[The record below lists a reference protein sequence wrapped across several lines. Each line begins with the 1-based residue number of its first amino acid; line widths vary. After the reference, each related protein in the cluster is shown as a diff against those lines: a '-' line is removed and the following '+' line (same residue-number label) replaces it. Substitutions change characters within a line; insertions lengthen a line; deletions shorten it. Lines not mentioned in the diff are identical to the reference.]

1 MAIFPAVLVDNLP
14 MHLQQNTKKAANV
27 LLGQDRREMMF
38 WRLHTDAPNFLV
50 VFRDTE
56 ERNAYFHSPFLQEVV
71 DREGVDASPRLYCKD
86 TDVVLP
92 VGVQGT
98 RRPEGQRQAGGRS
111 WKETF
116 GRSPN
121 KEPPLDLSGP
131 RARLYM
137 PVDKVVA
144 GCGKGG
150 SAFEEN
156 TQRTGGGSSLE
167 DCSRTER
174 RSVYEGNPRQEIGNR
189 TLPFRVP
196 ATQQSHHHAPLGQYI
211 RQHRASSGPL
221 LPGGRGV
228 NQQPN
233 RSVRLQPRFPVEKKS
248 KRLPFKS
255 VSSEKAATQAYSMRQ
270 PPAPPVIGKPVVE
283 DFLFEAKSDKAHV
296 GVTLDSFDLLD
307 QLEMAVAESLGAGKE
322 MVAKAVADS
331 WRNQVTDL
339 EEIHKKVL
347 SSQDSA
353 TREATAV
360 RRALTAVYQWRGNSL
375 VTRDKA
381 IVLTGIFL
389 VNNVKKQE
397 QRLLKDLE
405 GFLGAN
411 SNFKMTLDE
420 ISFILDRNG
429 VTLVDLGQEFD
440 CKTTATDFK
449 TFIQELVALP
459 KQLIANLSDVL
470 FGFFKSRLIVEGA
483 ANQNSEV
490 GEFKRRGK
498 VPNKDLAEMFA
509 NAEEKFKQ
517 KVHIRGGSGK
527 EEFADSPSK
536 EDCGMPAQEKTSQ
549 KEEVEVKLLK
559 DELLKHQTERK
570 ELEDKLQKLM
580 EEKTSDSK
588 EIQSL
593 KQNFESLK
601 KNFKS
606 NNDHLKQ
613 QLDDAQK
620 EKDRRLFVEKKFIE
634 SLSLLLEGGD
644 LVDEEF
650 DTAQTKIV
658 GKVKE
663 LMQGKTRDE
672 VVVGGGGSA
681 TVETEK
687 SSSSA
692 GSSSESLEDSTGCSD
707 TGKGEGELVKV
718 RLFHEAIQD
727 GSSPHRLFTIPGTNL
742 LPLAA
747 LQELAPGYKVTA
759 LKYRQGGKNKGWRAA
774 RVEAGMVQP
783 PPSGWRGKEYVL
795 FTSKFS
801 DHTPSSPR
809 PSSKP
814 QLPPRTTRQ
823 RIRA

>member
-1 MAIFPAVLVDNLP
+1 
-14 MHLQQNTKKAANV
+14 
-27 LLGQDRREMMF
+27 MF

-56 ERNAYFHSPFLQEVV
+56 ERNAFFNSPFLQEVLG
-71 DREGVDASPRLYCKD
+71 REGVDASPRLYCKD

-111 WKETF
+111 WKGEIGS
-116 GRSPN
+116 GRN

-150 SAFEEN
+150 GPIFEEN
-156 TQRTGGGSSLE
+156 TQRGRGSSLG
-167 DCSRTER
+167 DCSSRTGR
-174 RSVYEGNPRQEIGNR
+174 GSAYDGNLRQDFGNR
-189 TLPFRVP
+189 SPPFKTS
-196 ATQQSHHHAPLGQYI
+196 ATHQPPHAPSGQYI
-211 RQHRASSGPL
+211 HQHRASSGPL
-221 LPGGRGV
+221 LPTGV
-228 NQQPN
+228 HHQPN
-233 RSVRLQPRFPVEKKS
+233 RPPRLQPRFPAVEKRNRK
-248 KRLPFKS
+248 LPFKS
-255 VSSEKAATQAYSMRQ
+255 VSSETASFNLKFKAATAPYNMCQ
-270 PPAPPVIGKPVVE
+270 PPAPPVTLKPVDRDV
-283 DFLFEAKSDKAHV
+283 LFEAKPD
-296 GVTLDSFDLLD
+296 VTEVEISPESFDLLD

-331 WRNQVTDL
+331 WRGQVTDL
-339 EEIHKKVL
+339 EDIHKNVL

-353 TREATAV
+353 TSEATAV

-397 QRLLKDLE
+397 QRLLKDLQA
-405 GFLGAN
+405 FLGAN

-420 ISFILDRNG
+420 VSFILGRNG

-440 CKTTATDFK
+440 HNTTATDFK

-470 FGFFKSRLIVEGA
+470 FGFFKSRMIVEDV
-483 ANQNSEV
+483 ANQNSDVKELN
-490 GEFKRRGK
+490 RRGK
-498 VPNKDLAEMFA
+498 VPDKGLAEMFA
-509 NAEEKFKQ
+509 SAEKKFKQ
-517 KVHIRGGSGK
+517 KVNTKGSRGK
-527 EEFADSPSK
+527 EEEVSDSPSK
-536 EDCGMPAQEKTSQ
+536 QESRMPDREKMIQ
-549 KEEVEVKLLK
+549 KEEIQAKPLQE
-559 DELLKHQTERK
+559 ELLKHQAERK
-570 ELEDKLQKLM
+570 ELEDKLKKLM
-580 EEKTSDSK
+580 EEKMLNSK
-588 EIQSL
+588 EIESL
-593 KQNFESLK
+593 KQNL
-601 KNFKS
+601 KS
-606 NNDHLKQ
+606 NKQ
-613 QLDDAQK
+613 QLDDAVK
-620 EKDRRLFVEKKFIE
+620 EKEQKTFVEKKFIE

-650 DTAQTKIV
+650 DPAQTKV
-658 GKVKE
+658 LAKVKE
-663 LMQGKTRDE
+663 MMQGPIRDE
-672 VVVGGGGSA
+672 VDGRL

-692 GSSSESLEDSTGCSD
+692 GSSSESMEDSTGCSD
-707 TGKGEGELVKV
+707 TGKSEGELVKV
-718 RLFHEAIQD
+718 RLFHESIQD
-727 GSSPHRLFTIPGTNL
+727 GALPHRLFTIPGTDL

-795 FTSKFS
+795 FTSKIS

>member
-14 MHLQQNTKKAANV
+14 RHLQQNTKKAANV

-56 ERNAYFHSPFLQEVV
+56 ERNAFFNSPFLQEVLG
-71 DREGVDASPRLYCKD
+71 REGVDASPRLYCKD

-111 WKETF
+111 WKGEIGS
-116 GRSPN
+116 GRN

-150 SAFEEN
+150 GPTFEEN
-156 TQRTGGGSSLE
+156 TQRMGRGSSLE
-167 DCSRTER
+167 DCSSRTGR
-174 RSVYEGNPRQEIGNR
+174 GSTHEGNPRQDFGNR
-189 TLPFRVP
+189 SPPFKTS
-196 ATQQSHHHAPLGQYI
+196 ATHQPPHAPSGQYI

-221 LPGGRGV
+221 LPTGV
-228 NQQPN
+228 HHQPN
-233 RSVRLQPRFPVEKKS
+233 RPPRLQPRFPAVEKRNRK
-248 KRLPFKS
+248 LPFKS
-255 VSSEKAATQAYSMRQ
+255 ASSEKANFNLKFKAATAPYNMCQ
-270 PPAPPVIGKPVVE
+270 PPAPPVIVKSVARTVLFEGKPDVAQ
-283 DFLFEAKSDKAHV
+283 FEVSPE
-296 GVTLDSFDLLD
+296 SFDLLD

-331 WRNQVTDL
+331 WRSQVADL
-339 EEIHKKVL
+339 EDIHKKVL

-397 QRLLKDLE
+397 QRLLKDLQA
-405 GFLGAN
+405 FLGAN
-411 SNFKMTLDE
+411 HNFKMTLDE
-420 ISFILDRNG
+420 VSFILGRNG

-440 CKTTATDFK
+440 CNTTATDFK

-470 FGFFKSRLIVEGA
+470 FGFFKSRLSVEDA
-483 ANQNSEV
+483 ASQNSEV
-490 GEFKRRGK
+490 KELNRKAK
-498 VPNKDLAEMFA
+498 EPNKDLAAMFA
-509 NAEEKFKQ
+509 SAEKKFKQ
-517 KVHIRGGSGK
+517 KVQSKGGGDSSSK
-527 EEFADSPSK
+527 EEY
-536 EDCGMPAQEKTSQ
+536 GRPAQEEDDQ
-549 KEEVEVKLLK
+549 KEEVQMKLLK
-559 DELLKHQTERK
+559 DEILKHQTERR

-580 EEKTSDSK
+580 EEKKSESK
-588 EIQSL
+588 EVDAL
-593 KQNFESLK
+593 KQNLKSAKEELK
-601 KNFKS
+601 K
-606 NNDHLKQ
+606 
-613 QLDDAQK
+613 QLDDALK
-620 EKDRRLFVEKKFIE
+620 EKEERMFVEKKFIE
-634 SLSLLLEGGD
+634 SISLLLEGGD

-650 DTAQTKIV
+650 DAAQTKV
-658 GKVKE
+658 VEKVKE
-663 LMQGKTRDE
+663 MMMQGETRDE
-672 VVVGGGGSA
+672 VGA
-681 TVETEK
+681 TVEETEK

-692 GSSSESLEDSTGCSD
+692 CSSSESLEGSTGCSD
-707 TGKGEGELVKV
+707 IGKGEGELVKV
-718 RLFHEAIQD
+718 RLFHESIQA
-727 GSSPHRLFTIPGTNL
+727 GSLPHRLFTVPGTNL
-742 LPLAA
+742 LPLSA
-747 LQELAPGYKVTA
+747 LQELAPGYKVNA

-795 FTSKFS
+795 FTSKLS
-801 DHTPSSPR
+801 DHAPGSPR
-809 PSSKP
+809 LSSKP

>member
-56 ERNAYFHSPFLQEVV
+56 ERNAFFHSPFLQEVLG
-71 DREGVDASPRLYCKD
+71 REGVDASPRLYCKD

-98 RRPEGQRQAGGRS
+98 RRPEGPRLVQRHHQAGGRS
-111 WKETF
+111 WKEEF
-116 GRSPN
+116 GSSQN

-144 GCGKGG
+144 GCGKG
-150 SAFEEN
+150 EN
-156 TQRTGGGSSLE
+156 TQRTGRGSSLE

-174 RSVYEGNPRQEIGNR
+174 GSVYEGNPRQDVGNR
-189 TLPFRVP
+189 NPPFRTL
-196 ATQQSHHHAPLGQYI
+196 AAQQSPHAPLGQYL
-211 RQHRASSGPL
+211 RQQHRVSSGPL
-221 LPGGRGV
+221 LPGGV
-228 NQQPN
+228 HHHQPN
-233 RSVRLQPRFPVEKKS
+233 RPPRLQPRFPIEKKS
-248 KRLPFKS
+248 RRLPFKS
-255 VSSEKAATQAYSMRQ
+255 VPSEKANFKAVTSTYSMCQ
-270 PPAPPVIGKPVVE
+270 PPALPVILKPVDRDV
-283 DFLFEAKSDKAHV
+283 LFEAKPD
-296 GVTLDSFDLLD
+296 VTEVEISPESFDLLD

-331 WRNQVTDL
+331 WRGQVTDL
-339 EEIHKKVL
+339 EDIHKNVL

-397 QRLLKDLE
+397 QRLLKDLQA
-405 GFLGAN
+405 FLGAN
-411 SNFKMTLDE
+411 HNFKMTLDE
-420 ISFILDRNG
+420 VTFILGRNG
-429 VTLVDLGQEFD
+429 VTLVDLGQDFD
-440 CKTTATDFK
+440 CDTTATDFK

-470 FGFFKSRLIVEGA
+470 FGFFKSRLMVENA
-483 ANQNSEV
+483 PSQKSEV
-490 GEFKRRGK
+490 KELNRKAK
-498 VPNKDLAEMFA
+498 EPNKDLAEMFA
-509 NAEEKFKQ
+509 SAEKKFKQ
-517 KVHIRGGSGK
+517 KVHTKGVSGK
-527 EEFADSPSK
+527 EEFCDSPSK
-536 EDCGMPAQEKTSQ
+536 EERGRSAQEKTDQ
-549 KEEVEVKLLK
+549 KEEVQVKLLK
-559 DELLKHQTERK
+559 DELLKQQTERR
-570 ELEDKLQKLM
+570 ELEEKLQKLM
-580 EEKTSDSK
+580 EEKKSDSK
-588 EIQSL
+588 EVESM
-593 KQNFESLK
+593 KQNL
-601 KNFKS
+601 KS
-606 NNDHLKQ
+606 NYEELKQ
-613 QLDDAQK
+613 QLDDAHK
-620 EKDRRLFVEKKFIE
+620 EKERRMFVEKKFIE
-634 SLSLLLEGGD
+634 SISLLLEGGD

-658 GKVKE
+658 EKVKE
-663 LMQGKTRDE
+663 MMQGQTRDE
-672 VVVGGGGSA
+672 VGA

-692 GSSSESLEDSTGCSD
+692 GSSSESFEGSTGCSD
-707 TGKGEGELVKV
+707 AGKGEGELVKV
-718 RLFHEAIQD
+718 RLFHESIQD
-727 GSSPHRLFTIPGTNL
+727 GSLPHRLFTVPGTNL
-742 LPLAA
+742 LPLSA

-801 DHTPSSPR
+801 DHAPGSPR
-809 PSSKP
+809 LSSKP